1 MPENNMPNNNNLV
14 PFEKEDSRINRRGR
28 PRKADLVAQL
38 SKDLLDELV
47 PYGRDGLQITRLEAI
62 LRGWLD
68 SNNFTKQ
75 LGVLHY
81 AYGKAPDQD
90 LTEES
95 NATIIVNWGKTITA
109 ETIYHRDDDD
119 PRNFG
124 NYDDDRPDPV
134 IDIS

>member
-1 MPENNMPNNNNLV
+1 MSNTDNLV

-28 PRKADLVAQL
+28 PRKADLVSQL

-47 PYGRDGLQITRLEAI
+47 PYGKDGTQITRLEAI

-81 AYGKAPDQD
+81 AYGKAPDHD
-90 LTEES
+90 LTEETNS
-95 NATIIVNWGKTITA
+95 TIIVNWGKTITA
-109 ETIYHRDDDD
+109 ETIYHRDYDDHGNFDNLDDD
-119 PRNFG
+119 H
-124 NYDDDRPDPV
+124 PDPV